1 MTDIHQ
7 IATALDRQDYKG
19 AAQLIKQLQQES
31 PENPWVQY
39 YIGHYY
45 ELTNNPDKAQTTYKQ
60 ILRDITNPKIVSQAR
75 QGIQRIETAQQNLR
89 QQAIETAKND
99 PSSLEPGLLILEPVS
114 PEDKPA
120 AVQNISRIFK
130 IDAYTTRMQIQSRG
144 WRLYKTGPIAE
155 LRIYGQEL
163 LNAGIPVFW
172 ATLADIQ
179 KIQIFRVQHFQSLS
193 SPTVVCKDNFDRL
206 GSIEFKWSEV
216 SQIVEGALPIFIDVM
231 DYSPNRRNDEFRHK
245 EITQDYAQIC
255 DLHIPSRHCI
265 LRICDQSYEFQQ
277 GVDFTKI
284 SPSIPAS
291 PNQKNQTSRV
301 KKSPQ
306 IPQSTTRIN
315 WNHLLE
321 IFEQQLDVTVWS
333 EFTPFADT
341 VLDYTQMLSKID
353 PHVEVERK
361 AETPWDPAFQLYSG
375 LAFLRN
381 QGNREE
387 EKSTRNKYS

>member
-7 IATALDRQDYKG
+7 IATALESQDYKQ
-19 AAQLIKQLQQES
+19 AAQLIKQLQKES
-31 PENPWVQY
+31 PENPWVKY
-39 YIGHYY
+39 YIGRYY
-45 ELTNNPDKAQTTYKQ
+45 ELTNNLEKAQTTYKQ
-60 ILRDITNPKIVSQAR
+60 ILRDITNPKIVTQAR
-75 QGIQRIETAQQNLR
+75 QGIQRIETIEQNLR

-99 PSSLEPGLLILEPVS
+99 PSNLEPGLLILEAVS
-114 PEDKPA
+114 PENKPA

-130 IDAYTTRMQIQSRG
+130 IDAYTTRTQIQSRG

-155 LRIYGQEL
+155 LRIYGKEL
-163 LNAGIPVFW
+163 LNVGIPVFW

-193 SPTVVCKDNFDRL
+193 SPAVVCKDNLNRL
-206 GSIEFKWSEV
+206 GSIEFHWSEV
-216 SQIVEGALPIFIDVM
+216 SQRVEGLLPMFMEIM
-231 DYSPNRRNDEFRHK
+231 DYSPNRRTDQFRHK

-255 DLHIPSRHCI
+255 DLHIPSRNCI

-277 GVDFTKI
+277 GVDFTQI
-284 SPSIPAS
+284 SPTSAVS
-291 PNQKNQTSRV
+291 PNQKNKTSRV

-321 IFEQQLDVTVWS
+321 IFDQQLDITVWS
-333 EFTPFADT
+333 EFTLFAET
-341 VLDYTQMLSKID
+341 VLDYTQMLSKIAS
-353 PHVEVERK
+353 HVEVERK
-361 AETPWDPAFQLYSG
+361 SETPWDSAFQLYSG

-381 QGNREE
+381 PGNRE
-387 EKSTRNKYS
+387 

>member
-1 MTDIHQ
+1 MTDINQ
-7 IATALDRQDYKG
+7 IVAALDSQDYKG
-19 AAQLIKQLQQES
+19 AAQLIKQLQKES

-39 YIGHYY
+39 YIGRYY
-45 ELTNNPDKAQTTYKQ
+45 ELTNSPDKAETTYKQ

-120 AVQNISRIFK
+120 AVQNISRIFN

-172 ATLADIQ
+172 GTLADIQ
-179 KIQIFRVQHFQSLS
+179 KIQIFRVQNFQSLS
-193 SPTVVCKDNFDRL
+193 SPTVVCKDRLDRV
-206 GSIEFKWSEV
+206 GSIEFNWSEV
-216 SQIVEGALPIFIDVM
+216 SQRVEGLLPIFIEIM
-231 DYSPNRRNDEFRHK
+231 DYSPNRRNEQFRHK

-255 DLHIPSRHCI
+255 DLHIPSRNTI

-284 SPSIPAS
+284 SAAIPDL
-291 PNQKNQTSRV
+291 PNQKNTTSKV
-301 KKSPQ
+301 KKSPE

-321 IFEQQLDVTVWS
+321 IFDRQLDVTVWS
-333 EFTPFADT
+333 EFTFFAET

-361 AETPWDPAFQLYSG
+361 AETPWDAAFQLYSG

-381 QGNREE
+381 QGNRE
-387 EKSTRNKYS
+387 

>member
-1 MTDIHQ
+1 MTDINQ
-7 IATALDRQDYKG
+7 IAAALDGKDYKQ
-19 AAQLIKQLQQES
+19 AAQLIKQLQKES

-39 YIGHYY
+39 YIARYY
-45 ELTNNPDKAQTTYKQ
+45 ELTNNLEKAQITYKQ
-60 ILRDITNPKIVSQAR
+60 ILRDITNPKIVSQTR

-99 PSSLEPGLLILEPVS
+99 PSNLEPGLLILEPIS

-155 LRIYGQEL
+155 LQIYGQEL

-193 SPTVVCKDNFDRL
+193 SPAVVCKDRLNRL
-206 GSIEFKWSEV
+206 GAIEFNWSEV
-216 SQIVEGALPIFIDVM
+216 TQRVEGLLPMFIEVM
-231 DYSPNRRNDEFRHK
+231 DYSPNRRTEQFRHR

-255 DLHIPSRHCI
+255 DLHIPSRNTI

-277 GVDFTKI
+277 GVDFTKT
-284 SPSIPAS
+284 SADIPTS
-291 PNQKNQTSRV
+291 TNPKNKTSRV
-301 KKSPQ
+301 KNSQQ

-321 IFEQQLDVTVWS
+321 IFDRQLDVTVWS
-333 EFTPFADT
+333 EFTFFAET
-341 VLDYTQMLSKID
+341 VLDYTHMLSKIES
-353 PHVEVERK
+353 HVEVDRK
-361 AETPWDPAFQLYSG
+361 SETPWDPAFQLYSG

-381 QGNREE
+381 QGNRE
-387 EKSTRNKYS
+387 